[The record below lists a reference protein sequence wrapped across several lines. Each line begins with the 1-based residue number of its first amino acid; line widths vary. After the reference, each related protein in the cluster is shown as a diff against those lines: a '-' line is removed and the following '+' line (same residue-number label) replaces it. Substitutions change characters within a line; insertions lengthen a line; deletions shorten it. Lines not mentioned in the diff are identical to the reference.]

1 MYINSHSRFPYSLG
15 GDPHPLWS
23 YEPDTWYQDPHEVYR
38 MTLDPGSDLYNALCT
53 PRNPVVGLPTTTLS
67 AGVGTAIFDIAS
79 FGAPFCTGSN
89 TKCDSGTLLEGNSLE
104 KECGSGDDATSCTID
119 GCVDGSVDGSELLRA
134 TTPPSSYSPQRFL
147 TESVKQIIVESVG
160 SNDLR
165 GGTPVKIKAT
175 VISGENGFLRDRVD
189 FYYAEDASNPDWI
202 FITTVTPV
210 RGEHIVALPRQTSF
224 ATEIRYTLPKC
235 SAAAGCKQVSFCIDE
250 YPVIL

>member
-1 MYINSHSRFPYSLG
+1 MYIDSHSRFPYSLG

-23 YEPDTWYQDPHEVYR
+23 YEPDSWYQDPHEVYR

-53 PRNPVVGLPTTTLS
+53 PRNPVVGLPPTTLS
-67 AGVGTAIFDIAS
+67 AGEGNANFDITS

-89 TKCDSGTLLEGNSLE
+89 TKCDSGTWLEGNSLE

-119 GCVDGSVDGSELLRA
+119 GCVDGSVDGSEIVK
-134 TTPPSSYSPQRFL
+134 SSGASFDPQRFL

-175 VISGENGFLRDRVD
+175 VISGESHGDPRGRVD

-202 FITTVTPV
+202 YITTVTPV

-250 YPVIL
+250 YLVIL